1 MRNMDLASTQE
12 AVRASIHQ
20 ADTTRNHF
28 LFVIPYLL
36 FWNLVRRLTLILGEG
51 KRQRERERF
60 GDGDGDG

>member
-1 MRNMDLASTQE
+1 MDLASTQE

-28 LFVIPYLL
+28 LFVIPYISSLL
-36 FWNLVRRLTLILGEG
+36 EPCQKTYFNTWRG
-51 KRQRERERF
+51 KETERERF